1 MQPMRKARALKPGD
15 AVGLTAPS
23 GAVRDVGGV
32 ERAIEA
38 VEALGFRAI
47 ADGSCFRR
55 YGYLSGT
62 DEERAAGVNRMFR
75 DDRVDAVFCLRGG
88 YGATRMLDRVD
99 FDLIRQNP
107 KPFLGYSDVTA
118 LHAAI
123 NGLSGLITLHGPMP
137 ATDFPGL
144 EGFSR
149 KSLERMLFDPAPL
162 GEVGNPDGMPLSRL
176 VPGKCEGRLAGGNLS
191 LVAQLIGTPWQIDA
205 RGKILLLEDVGEYTY
220 RLDGMLTQLRHAG
233 LFRDC
238 AGVVL
243 GGFTDC
249 RDEYE
254 GFGATVEALVRDIV
268 APAGKPVLAGFS
280 IGHVDKKITVPLGAM
295 CALDADELRLTILEG
310 ALH

>member
-1 MQPMRKARALKPGD
+1 MQPMQKARALRPGD
-15 AVGLTAPS
+15 TVGLAAPS
-23 GAVRDVGGV
+23 GAVRDEGGV

-47 ADGSCFRR
+47 ADASCFRR

-62 DEERAAGVNRMFR
+62 DGERAEGLNRMFR

-99 FDLIRQNP
+99 FELIRSNP

-137 ATDFPGL
+137 ATDFPGF

-149 KSLERMLFDPAPL
+149 ASVLRALTDPAPL
-162 GEVGNPDGMPLSRL
+162 GEVKNPDGMPLSRL
-176 VPGKCEGRLAGGNLS
+176 VPGRCEGRLAGGNLS
-191 LVAQLIGTPWQIDA
+191 LVAALIGTPWQIDA
-205 RGKILLLEDVGEYTY
+205 RGKILLLEDVDEFTY

-249 RDEYE
+249 SDEYE
-254 GFGATVEALVRDIV
+254 GFGMAIEALVRDIV
-268 APAGKPVLAGFS
+268 APSGKPVLAGFS
-280 IGHVDKKITVPLGAM
+280 IGHVEQKITVPLGAM
-295 CALDADELRLTILEG
+295 CALDADNLRLTVLEG
-310 ALH
+310 ALA